1 MARPTPH
8 AGRSIMDIFWQE
20 LDEIMDWLK
29 ENGKPETFEPA
40 VVDYRECAVVEPKEN
55 GDPSDYQEWAER
67 RGQAQGVAYCLAV
80 LTNPYAPNI
89 DTIRAEARARW
100 EQRNGE

>member
-29 ENGKPETFEPA
+29 ENGKPETFEDELGYERA
-40 VVDYRECAVVEPKEN
+40 IVDQKDN